1 MTKHDII
8 KLIPQGDGTFER
20 LDQALR
26 LCTCTVLIEPAQHD
40 ALNKDKELNCDVIVL
55 LCRSGTELESHV
67 VSMISRQTKIPTILY
82 LGDYN
87 EVSELVALRTGVF
100 DVLNGDMTVNVIA
113 ERIMAVHRRN
123 IKVPTEVFRI
133 KSNDPKVATN
143 GCSVDLQNKILW
155 IGNESVE
162 FTRTEIELVDA
173 LLTRVG
179 TIVTRNELVAAT
191 KKEVAGS
198 NINARTVDSHIKRI
212 RQKIGETGKKI
223 SVIKSVYGQGYKFV
237 PPDLPPKN

>member
-8 KLIPQGDGTFER
+8 KLVPQGEGTFER

-26 LCTCTVLIEPAQHD
+26 LCTCNVLVESAQHD
-40 ALNKDKELNCDVIVL
+40 PLDKDHQLDCDVIIL
-55 LCRSGTELESHV
+55 LCRSGYELESHV
-67 VSMISRQTKIPTILY
+67 VSIISRQTNIPTILY

-100 DVLNGDMTVNVIA
+100 DVLNGEMTVNVIA

-123 IKVPTEVFRI
+123 IKDPTEALGIR
-133 KSNDPKVATN
+133 SNDPKVATN

-155 IGNESVE
+155 IGNESIE
-162 FTRTEIELVDA
+162 FSRTEIELVDV

-179 TIVTRNELVAAT
+179 TIVTRNELFAAT
-191 KKEVAGS
+191 KKEVTGS
-198 NINARTVDSHIKRI
+198 NINARTVDSRIKRI
-212 RQKIGETGKKI
+212 RQKIREAGKNI
-223 SVIKSVYGQGYKFV
+223 TVIKSVYGEGYKFV
-237 PPDLPPKN
+237 PPDLPLKN